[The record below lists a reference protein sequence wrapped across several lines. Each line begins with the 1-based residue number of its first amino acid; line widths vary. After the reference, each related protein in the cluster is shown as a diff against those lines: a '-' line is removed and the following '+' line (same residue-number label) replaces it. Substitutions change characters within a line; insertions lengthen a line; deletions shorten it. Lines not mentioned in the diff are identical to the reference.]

1 MLQVFKNAFAL
12 PDLRKRILFT
22 LGILVLYQLAAHV
35 PVPGVNQAAL
45 QSLLQGQGATSALAN
60 ILNLLSG
67 GALSNF
73 SVLAMGVYPYITAQI
88 IIQLLAGVIP
98 SLERMLREEG
108 SAGRKKLETY
118 TFLFAIP
125 MALLSAIGQIR
136 IFSSSGSGEI
146 IPGFGHRVS
155 ADGGSAGDDDG
166 RHVLCHLAGP
176 VDYRS
181 KASGRVSRS
190 SSSAVSWRAFRRTS
204 RSCWPIRP
212 RRRLRWAPLSW
223 SIVLTV
229 FVIVY
234 VQEGERRIPVQ
245 YGKRVRGR
253 RVFGGGSTFIP
264 LKVNTAG
271 MIPLIFA
278 QSLLVLPAIIFQ
290 ILAGSPNP
298 QIADFFNNLAAAFSG
313 GRHSLSWLY
322 WLMYFALVVG
332 FTFFYTDVLMQQ
344 QNMADTLQKQG
355 GFIPGIRPGQRTQE
369 YIMAVSRR
377 ITLVGALFL
386 GGIAVLP
393 FFLTVLD
400 IIPNAMNMSIL
411 STGMLI
417 VVGVVLDT
425 IRQLEAQLTMRH
437 YEGFSQV
444 TRSRSRRRGREQADT
459 WQNISCCLARRE
471 LAKAHR
477 LSA

>member
-1 MLQVFKNAFAL
+1 MFQVFRNAFAL

-45 QSLLQGQGATSALAN
+45 EGLLSGQGGASALAN

-67 GALSNF
+67 GAISNF

-108 SAGRKKLETY
+108 TAGRKKLETY
-118 TFLFAIP
+118 TFILAIP

-136 IFSSSGSGEI
+136 IFSSSGQGEI
-146 IPGFGHRVS
+146 IAGFGAEFLPTVAVLASMTAGTFFAIWLGQLITEEGVGQGISIIIFGGIVARIPQNIAQLL
-155 ADGGSAGDDDG
+155 AD
-166 RHVLCHLAGP
+166 P
-176 VDYRS
+176 V
-181 KASGRVSRS
+181 
-190 SSSAVSWRAFRRTS
+190 RA
-204 RSCWPIRP
+204 PIA
-212 RRRLRWAPLSW
+212 LGAFI
-223 SIVLTV
+223 IVIILTV

-290 ILAGSPNP
+290 IFANSPDPTISN
-298 QIADFFNNLAAAFSG
+298 FFTNLANAFSG
-313 GRHSLSWLY
+313 GRHALSWIY
-322 WLMYFALVVG
+322 WLLMFLLVVG

-344 QNMADTLQKQG
+344 QNMSETLQKQG

-369 YIMAVSRR
+369 YILAVSRR

-393 FFLTVLD
+393 FILTVLD
-400 IIPNAMNMSIL
+400 IIPNAVNLSIL

-437 YEGFSQV
+437 YEGF
-444 TRSRSRRRGREQADT
+444 
-459 WQNISCCLARRE
+459 L
-471 LAKAHR
+471 K
-477 LSA
+477 

>member
-1 MLQVFKNAFAL
+1 MLQVFKNALAL

-22 LGILVLYQLAAHV
+22 VVILVIYQLAANV
-35 PVPGVNQAAL
+35 PVPGVNREAL
-45 QSLLQGQGATSALAN
+45 KNLLAGEGATNALAN

-108 SAGRKKLETY
+108 TAGRKKLETY
-118 TFLFAIP
+118 TFIFAIP

-136 IFSSSGSGEI
+136 IFSSGSGGDI
-146 IPGFGHRVS
+146 IPGFGSDPLATAAVLASMTAGTFFAIWLGQLITEQGIGQGISIIIFGGIVS
-155 ADGGSAGDDDG
+155 RIPNNIQQLLADE
-166 RHVLCHLAGP
+166 
-176 VDYRS
+176 S
-181 KASGRVSRS
+181 KAPI
-190 SSSAVSWRAFRRTS
+190 AIAAF
-204 RSCWPIRP
+204 IIV
-212 RRRLRWAPLSW
+212 
-223 SIVLTV
+223 IVLTV
-229 FVIVY
+229 LVIVY

-264 LKVNTAG
+264 LKVNMSG

-278 QSLLVLPAIIFQ
+278 QSLLVLPGIIFT

-298 QIADFFNNLAAAFSG
+298 QISAFFTNLAQAFSG
-313 GRHSLSWLY
+313 GRHSLSWMY
-322 WLMYFALVVG
+322 WLMMFLLVVG

-355 GFIPGIRPGQRTQE
+355 GFIPGIRPGQRTSE

-386 GGIAVLP
+386 GSIAVLP
-393 FFLTVLD
+393 FFLTVLE
-400 IIPNAMNMSIL
+400 IIPNAVNMSIL

-437 YEGFSQV
+437 YEGF
-444 TRSRSRRRGREQADT
+444 
-459 WQNISCCLARRE
+459 L
-471 LAKAHR
+471 K
-477 LSA
+477 

>member
-1 MLQVFKNAFAL
+1 MLQVFRNAFAL

-22 LGILVLYQLAAHV
+22 LGILVIYQLAAHV
-35 PVPGVNQAAL
+35 PVPGVNQQAL
-45 QSLLQGQGATSALAN
+45 QQLLQGQGATSALAN

-108 SAGRKKLETY
+108 TAGRKKLETY
-118 TFLFAIP
+118 TFIFAIP

-136 IFSSSGSGEI
+136 IFSSGGQEI
-146 IPGFGHRVS
+146 IPGFGTNFLSTAAVLATMTAGTFFAIWLGQLITEEGIGQGIS
-155 ADGGSAGDDDG
+155 IIIFGGI
-166 RHVLCHLAGP
+166 
-176 VDYRS
+176 
-181 KASGRVSRS
+181 VSRIPQNV
-190 SSSAVSWRAFRRTS
+190 AQLLADPTKAPVALGAF
-204 RSCWPIRP
+204 I
-212 RRRLRWAPLSW
+212 
-223 SIVLTV
+223 IVIILTV

-264 LKVNTAG
+264 LKVNMSG

-290 ILAGSPNP
+290 ILAGSANP
-298 QIADFFNNLAAAFSG
+298 QIAAFFSGLAAAFSG
-313 GRHSLSWLY
+313 GRQSLSFVY
-322 WLMYFALVVG
+322 WLMYFLLVVG

-344 QNMADTLQKQG
+344 QNMADSLQKQG
-355 GFIPGIRPGQRTQE
+355 GFIPGIRPGQRTQD

-393 FFLTVLD
+393 FFLTELD

-437 YEGFSQV
+437 YEGF
-444 TRSRSRRRGREQADT
+444 
-459 WQNISCCLARRE
+459 L
-471 LAKAHR
+471 K
-477 LSA
+477 

>member
-1 MLQVFKNAFAL
+1 MLQVFRNAFAL

-22 LGILVLYQLAAHV
+22 IGILVLYQLAAHV
-35 PVPGVNQAAL
+35 PVPGVNQQAL
-45 QSLLQGQGATSALAN
+45 QSLLAGQGGVSALAN
-60 ILNLLSG
+60 VLNLLSG

-108 SAGRKKLETY
+108 TAGRKKLETY
-118 TFLFAIP
+118 TFILAIP

-136 IFSSSGSGEI
+136 IFSSGGQEI
-146 IPGFGHRVS
+146 IPGFGTEFLPTVAVLATMTAGTFFAIWLGQLITEEGIGQGISIIIFGGIVARIPQNVAQLL
-155 ADGGSAGDDDG
+155 ADPGKA
-166 RHVLCHLAGP
+166 P
-176 VDYRS
+176 V
-181 KASGRVSRS
+181 ALT
-190 SSSAVSWRAFRRTS
+190 AF
-204 RSCWPIRP
+204 I
-212 RRRLRWAPLSW
+212 
-223 SIVLTV
+223 IVIILTV
-229 FVIVY
+229 FVIVFI
-234 VQEGERRIPVQ
+234 QEGERRVPVQ

-278 QSLLVLPAIIFQ
+278 QSLLVLPGIIFQ

-298 QIADFFNNLAAAFSG
+298 QIAEFFANLANAFSG
-313 GRHSLSWLY
+313 GRHSLAWIY
-322 WLMYFALVVG
+322 WLMMFLLVVG

-393 FFLTVLD
+393 FVLTVLD
-400 IIPNAMNMSIL
+400 IIPNAVNLSIL

-437 YEGFSQV
+437 YEGF
-444 TRSRSRRRGREQADT
+444 
-459 WQNISCCLARRE
+459 L
-471 LAKAHR
+471 K
-477 LSA
+477 